1 MKALADFRRDFRTA
15 VSTIGDHLLEER
27 EEAAF
32 GGNLPC
38 VRSPQTHYRNALVHV
53 FDLELNNRAYMIAPD
68 QGRQHVLR

>member
-15 VSTIGDHLLEER
+15 VSTFGDHFLEER

-32 GGNLPC
+32 GGNLAC
-38 VRSPQTHYRNALVHV
+38 VRSPQTHYRHTLVHV
-53 FDLELNNRAYMIAPD
+53 LDLKLNHRAYLVAAD